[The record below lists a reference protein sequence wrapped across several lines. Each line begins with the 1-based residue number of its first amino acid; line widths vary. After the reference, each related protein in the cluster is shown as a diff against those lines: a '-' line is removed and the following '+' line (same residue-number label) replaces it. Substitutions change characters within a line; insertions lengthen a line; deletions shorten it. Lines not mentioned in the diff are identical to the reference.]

1 MNAISKRKGRTM
13 SKFWS
18 QLAQEATPYVPGEQ
32 LNKTDIIKLNT
43 NENPYPPSPKV
54 IEAIQAEAGES
65 LRLYPSPSM
74 DKLRQTIANYHGLDK
89 GNIFVGNGS
98 DEVLAFSFMG
108 FFNPKEEIV
117 FPEVT
122 YSFYPVYANLFQ
134 IPYKTVALH
143 DGFTLHAE
151 DLDGAEGGVIFPN
164 PNAPT
169 GVYLPLEQVEQI
181 VLENSNKVVIIDEAY
196 IDFAPKSASAI
207 PLTKKYNNLL
217 VIQTMSKSRALAGLR
232 IGFAVGHED
241 LIEALM
247 RMKDS
252 FNSYP
257 VDRLAMAG
265 AQAAIEDESYFKQQ
279 TKKIIETRNW
289 TKQSLEKLS
298 FRVLP
303 SAANFLFVTH
313 PKQDAG
319 TLYEKLRELNIL
331 IRYFGK
337 PPIEEYLRISI
348 GTPEEMNQ
356 LIDALKKICH

>member
-1 MNAISKRKGRTM
+1 M

-18 QLAQEATPYVPGEQ
+18 NLTQEATPYIPGEQ
-32 LNKTDIIKLNT
+32 LNKKGIIKLNT

-54 IEAIQAEAGES
+54 IAAIQAEADES
-65 LRLYPSPSM
+65 LRLYPSPTM
-74 DKLRQTIANYHGLDK
+74 DTLRQTIADYHDLDK
-89 GNIFVGNGS
+89 KNVFVGNGS

-108 FFNPKEEIV
+108 FFDPGKEIV

-134 IPYKTVALH
+134 IPYRTISLH
-143 DGFTLHAE
+143 NDFTL
-151 DLDGAEGGVIFPN
+151 DIPGFSGAVGGVVFPN

-169 GVYLPLEQVEQI
+169 SIYLPLDQLEQI
-181 VLENSNKVVIIDEAY
+181 VQQHPDKVVIIDEAY

-207 PLTKKYNNLL
+207 PLTKEYDNLL

-265 AQAAIEDESYFKQQ
+265 AQAAMEDNVYFIKKTDAIINTREK
-279 TKKIIETRNW
+279 TKH
-289 TKQSLEKLS
+289 SLEVLG
-298 FRVLP
+298 FHVLP

-313 PKQDAG
+313 PKHDAQI
-319 TLYEKLRELNIL
+319 LYNQLREKNIL

-337 PPIEEYLRISI
+337 APIEDYLRISI
-348 GTPEEMNQ
+348 GTPEEMEEFVKVLHDLCN
-356 LIDALKKICH
+356 